1 MLLWTAFLLGLVG
14 SLHCAGMCGP
24 LVLALPM
31 TGGSGASGP
40 WGRVIYHV
48 GRITTYALLGA
59 VFGLLGATLGLAG
72 LQRWVSLGAG
82 AAILI
87 GLVASSRLGLKTP
100 AFQAVGWIK
109 SAFARLL
116 QRRTFA
122 SLLLLGGI
130 NGLLPCGL
138 VYAACAGAIAS
149 GGFFSG
155 VEYMAMFGLGT
166 LPMMLGLSLAGR
178 KLQIAIGPKLHR
190 LVPASLAVM
199 GLLLL
204 CRGLSLGIPYLSPD
218 LSSGEVNCSACHPTA
233 VSEIQTPHQP

>member
-1 MLLWTAFLLGLVG
+1 MLLWTAFLLRLVG

-40 WGRVIYHV
+40 WGRVVYHI
-48 GRITTYALLGA
+48 GRISTYALLGA
-59 VFGLLGATLGLAG
+59 VFGLLGETLGLAG

-87 GLVASSRLGLKTP
+87 GLVASSRLALKAP
-100 AFQAVGWIK
+100 AFQAVGCLK
-109 SAFARLL
+109 SAFSSLL
-116 QRRTFA
+116 HRRTFA

-149 GGFFSG
+149 GGFFSA
-155 VEYMAMFGLGT
+155 VEYMRR
-166 LPMMLGLSLAGR
+166 SVSGR
-178 KLQIAIGPKLHR
+178 CP
-190 LVPASLAVM
+190 
-199 GLLLL
+199 
-204 CRGLSLGIPYLSPD
+204 
-218 LSSGEVNCSACHPTA
+218 
-233 VSEIQTPHQP
+233 